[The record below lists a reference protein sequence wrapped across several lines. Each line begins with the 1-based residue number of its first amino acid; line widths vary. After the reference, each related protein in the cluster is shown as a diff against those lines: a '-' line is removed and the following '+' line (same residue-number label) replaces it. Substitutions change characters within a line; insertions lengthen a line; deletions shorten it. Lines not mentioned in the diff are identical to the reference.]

1 MPTYTNQQHLGNNF
15 LRALGDTM
23 FVTSASITVY
33 SGAQPTATDVANN
46 WNSYKS
52 SNAACL
58 AHFVVGPAWS
68 YNAGTL
74 TWYNTSNTSTTLTY
88 NTGTATWAIMWNG
101 NSNLVG
107 SGWPGISSV
116 QISGGT
122 IPSNYF
128 QVVSVS
134 NSTGTGIVRMVD
146 VNIVPGTTATVTS
159 SGMAFVFG

>member
-33 SGAQPTATDVANN
+33 GGAQPTATDVANN

-52 SNAACL
+52 SNADCL
-58 AHFVVGPAWS
+58 AHFVVGPAWA

-101 NSNLVG
+101 NSVLVG
-107 SGWPGISSV
+107 GGGSISSV

-122 IPSNYF
+122 IPSNHF

-134 NSTGTGIVRMVD
+134 DSTGTGIVRMVN
-146 VNIVPGTTATVTS
+146 VNVVPGTTATVTS

>member
-33 SGAQPTATDVANN
+33 GGAQPTATDVANN

-52 SNAACL
+52 SNADCL
-58 AHFVVGPAWS
+58 AHFVVGPAWA

-101 NSNLVG
+101 SSALG
-107 SGWPGISSV
+107 YSGGQVSSV
-116 QISGGT
+116 QISGSTLPNSGA
-122 IPSNYF
+122 F
-128 QVVSVS
+128 EVVPVS
-134 NSTGTGIVRMVD
+134 DSTGTGVIRMVD